1 MNARNRQRGSAAT
14 TSLVFVAS
22 LLGAT
27 FRATVLRGADPPE
40 VHQVEANPADY
51 LDRPITLT
59 GRFSAFGAGRL
70 RLADSR
76 IDFHLLPE
84 AGAVRRA
91 MTHIELTGRLRQSGK
106 RLAFDIS
113 AISPIASEAQRFA
126 ERRGALHPPQF
137 DALFEL
143 SRWVRQRGRWY
154 DDESLLELA
163 WTSYREAFRW
173 EEDEIAR
180 VQDAAALLALA
191 SRGEALGL
199 EPAEATRI
207 RHRALWL
214 KAAVLPAA
222 QSSTRRQLA
231 EEVHKLLP
239 GSDVPLA
246 ADSRARWAEY
256 EQHPIATYDE
266 LSADD
271 RALAHRAFW
280 VWLVGQALIEEIGRA
295 ETNLATLL
303 NETRASLPD
312 RPDLAR
318 QIEVQLWL
326 QRTAQLE
333 RLARSELEHA
343 RAAWQRLGEADR
355 AKTLTD
361 TWLEVQ
367 LGRLVAGDAEA
378 RLRLAQDY
386 LELADDR
393 GAAARLAL
401 EAVRLSPELG
411 EAAALL
417 QRLGYL
423 QIAGEWKRADELP
436 ATTAGAGGEGLVRP
450 GDSEA
455 VVLEKLRPPDRI
467 TRVAGRGWI
476 NEQWKYD
483 GAVGFSVYLQRAT
496 ATGRAVVLRVVS
508 P

>member
-1 MNARNRQRGSAAT
+1 LLANLLCIALGGQ
-14 TSLVFVAS
+14 SLS
-22 LLGAT
+22 GAEI
-27 FRATVLRGADPPE
+27 PE
-40 VHQVEANPADY
+40 VHQVEADPAAY

-76 IDFHLLPE
+76 IDFHVLPE

-91 MTHIELTGRLRQSGK
+91 MTHVELTGRLRRVGEG
-106 RLAFDIS
+106 LAFDITS
-113 AISPIASEAQRFA
+113 ISPIATEAQRFA
-126 ERRGALHPPQF
+126 ERRAALHAPQF

-154 DDESLLELA
+154 NDESLLELA
-163 WTSYREAFRW
+163 WTSYRDAFRW
-173 EEDEIAR
+173 QEDEIAR
-180 VQDAAALLALA
+180 VKDTDGLLALA

-214 KAAVLPAA
+214 KADALPVLQPAA
-222 QSSTRRQLA
+222 RRQLA
-231 EEVHKLLP
+231 AEARKLLP
-239 GSDVPLA
+239 GTDVPLA
-246 ADSRARWAEY
+246 VDTRARWADY
-256 EQHPIATYDE
+256 EQQPVATYDT

-271 RALAHRAFW
+271 RLLAHRAFW
-280 VWLVGQALIEEIGRA
+280 VWLVNQAIVEEAGR
-295 ETNLATLL
+295 EGTNLATLL
-303 NETRASLPD
+303 DESRALVPD

-318 QIEVQLWL
+318 QIERQLWL
-326 QRTAQLE
+326 QRTAHVERMPRSDLE
-333 RLARSELEHA
+333 RA
-343 RAAWQRLGEADR
+343 RAAWQRLGETDR
-355 AKTLTD
+355 AKSLTGN
-361 TWLEVQ
+361 WLAAQ
-367 LGRLVAGDAEA
+367 LAQLVTGDAEA

-393 GAAARLAL
+393 EAAARLAL
-401 EAVRLSPELG
+401 EAARLSPELG

-423 QIAGEWKRADELP
+423 QVGSQWKRAEELP
-436 ATTAGAGGEGLVRP
+436 ATTAGSGGEGLVRP

-455 VVLEKLRPPDRI
+455 LVLEKLRPPDRI

-476 NEQWKYD
+476 GEQWKYD
-483 GAVGFSVYLQRAT
+483 GAVGFSVYMHRAT
-496 ATGRAVVLRVVS
+496 ATGRAVVVRVVS